1 MLETVKRL
9 AEFEASPY
17 YVTSLYF
24 NFRPEDLTKNQL
36 YLKVKDLIKDYRHF
50 VEEKVGWPKEVRE
63 SVLADLDKILEF
75 VKNPDN
81 ISGGRAFAIF
91 ACDAKDLF
99 EVIKLPYAYR
109 NRLMNDRHP
118 LIREILAI
126 DEEFGKVGVLLV
138 DKHHIRFFI
147 ADLTGIKEVA
157 DFVEPILVRA
167 HKFHS
172 GGSFLKGAEG
182 ERRLIMPSR
191 GAAPNTVRHGVGEWR
206 FHQRIQHDWH
216 ATLKLAA
223 DAVFEYWKEN
233 PFDHLV
239 VGGLSGDNIRE
250 IEGVLHDYLRRI
262 LLGYIEINPAEAD
275 EVSVW
280 NKLLDF
286 RIQKD
291 REEER
296 ELIKLFK
303 EEIGFGRAVNGIEKT
318 LEMLMMGN
326 VRTLIVNEDFSL
338 PGYRCRGATETLSL
352 SGECPSD
359 GDNPEPVFDLVNEM
373 IEEALHQRA
382 KVEVIVDKELQREI
396 EGVAALLRFSL

>member
-1 MLETVKRL
+1 MLETIKRL
-9 AEFEASPY
+9 VDFDASPY

-24 NFRPEDLTKNQL
+24 NFQPEDLTKNQL
-36 YLKVKDLIKDYRHF
+36 YLKVKDLVKDYRHF
-50 VEEKVGWPKEVRE
+50 VEEKVNWPKEVKE
-63 SVLADLDKILEF
+63 SVLNDLENILEF

-99 EVIKLPYAYR
+99 EAIKLPYAYR

-118 LIREILAI
+118 LVREILAI
-126 DEEFGKVGVLLV
+126 DEEFGRVGVLLV

-147 ADLTGIKEVA
+147 ADITGIREVA
-157 DFVEPILVRA
+157 DFVEPVLVRA

-172 GGSFLKGAEG
+172 GGTFLKGAEG
-182 ERRLIMPSR
+182 ERRLIMPAR
-191 GAAPNTVRHGVGEWR
+191 GASPSVVRHGVGEWR

-223 DAVFEYWKEN
+223 DAAFEYWKEH

-239 VGGLSGDNIRE
+239 VGGLEGDALRE
-250 IEGVLHDYLRRI
+250 IENVLHDYLRRI

-275 EVSVW
+275 ENQVW

-291 REEER
+291 REEEA

-303 EEIGFGRAVNGIEKT
+303 EEIGFNRAVNGLEKT
-318 LEMLMMGN
+318 LEMLMFGN
-326 VRTLIVNEDFSL
+326 VRTLLVNEDFSA
-338 PGYRCRGATETLSL
+338 PGYRCRGTDTLTL
-352 SGECPSD
+352 KPECPAESD
-359 GDNPEPVFDLVNEM
+359 KLEPVFDIVNEM

-382 KVEVIVDKELQREI
+382 KVEVIVNKELQKEI
-396 EGVAALLRFSL
+396 DGVAALLRFSL

>member
-1 MLETVKRL
+1 MFEIVKRL
-9 AEFEASPY
+9 ADFNADPY
-17 YVTSLYF
+17 LVTSLYF
-24 NFRPEDLTKNQL
+24 NFTPEDLTKNQL
-36 YLKVKDLIKDYRHF
+36 YLKVKDLIKEYRRF
-50 VEEKVGWPKEVRE
+50 VEEKAPWNKKVKE
-63 SVLADLDKILEF
+63 SVLRDLNNILDF

-99 EVIKLPYAYR
+99 EVIKLLYAYR
-109 NRLMNDRHP
+109 NRIMNNKHP

-126 DEEFGKVGVLLV
+126 DEEFGKVGILLV

-147 ADLTGIKEVA
+147 ADITGTKEVA

-172 GGSFLKGAEG
+172 GGTFLKGAEG
-182 ERRLIMPSR
+182 ERRLQMPSR
-191 GAAPNTVRHGVGEWR
+191 IGAPNVVRHGVGEWR

-223 DAVFEYWKEN
+223 DAVFEYWKEH

-239 VGGLSGDNIRE
+239 IGSLEGEAVKE
-250 IEGVLHDYLRRI
+250 IENALHDYLKRI

-275 EVSVW
+275 EVEVW
-280 NKLLDF
+280 NKLLEF

-296 ELIKLFK
+296 ELIKQLK
-303 EEIGFGRAVNGIEKT
+303 EEIGWGTAVNGLEKT
-318 LEMLMMGN
+318 LEMLMFGN
-326 VRTLIVNEDFSL
+326 VRTLIVNEDFSKE
-338 PGYRCRGATETLSL
+338 GYICRGTETLSL
-352 SGECPSD
+352 NWECPSD
-359 GDNPEPVFDLVNEM
+359 NDKPEPVFDIVDEM
-373 IEEALHQRA
+373 IEEALYQRA
-382 KVEVIVDKELQREI
+382 KVEVIVDKELQKEVD
-396 EGVAALLRFSL
+396 GVAALLRFRL